1 MKEIEYRILISIAF
15 LAFIVKSIYFIFNIE
30 FGLPPDENFHF
41 KFAKLIN
48 LNDFP
53 IPENHKTY
61 RYGSLNTKPYLY
73 HYIISIIFN
82 FHIDNEAKVILLRS
96 LNAFIFLLSCIVFLI
111 SISKITDNKV
121 VKTFSIYMY
130 TNILMLTFLSSAIS
144 YDISIIL
151 ISVLIFNKFLDFF
164 ENLNIKS
171 IYWMLF
177 FGLIGLLIKLTII
190 PFLFIVLLVSII
202 ILYINREKWILRV
215 DKLFLF
221 SIPIFLFLCFLNY
234 SHYYGNYFNYSKFNP
249 SSVDVFGEE
258 ICLSHIDN
266 YKIFKNFRDTKDSRA
281 RLSFIEYL
289 YSHINQTLKTSYGIL
304 AHFKYNNIFY
314 IFTWSYVIIMILPFL
329 FVRTKKESIIII
341 SIIFFLFYYLF
352 LMLYNYISYSKTHV
366 FTAALQGRYVF
377 PVVFLYCFL
386 VSYGL
391 NTLFCRFHYRF
402 FLYPILLFIIFL
414 SFPLYII
421 TITF

>member
-30 FGLPPDENFHF
+30 FGLPPDEIFHF
-41 KFAKLIN
+41 VFAQLIN
-48 LNDFP
+48 LNNFP
-53 IPENHKTY
+53 ISENNETY

-73 HYIISIIFN
+73 HYIISIIFSFN
-82 FHIDNEAKVILLRS
+82 IDNEAKVILLRS
-96 LNAFIFLLSCIVFLI
+96 INAFLFLLSCIVFLI

-121 VKTFSIYMY
+121 VRVFSIYMY

-144 YDISIIL
+144 YDITIIL
-151 ISVLIFNKFLDFF
+151 ISVLIFNNFLIFF
-164 ENLNIKS
+164 EKFNIKS
-171 IYWMLF
+171 IYWILF
-177 FGLIGLLIKLTII
+177 LGLIGLLIKLTII

-202 ILYINREKWILRV
+202 LLYINRTKLILRV
-215 DKLFLF
+215 NKLFLT

-234 SHYYGNYFNYSKFNP
+234 SHYYGNYVKYGKFNP

-258 ICLSHIDN
+258 ICITHIEN
-266 YKIFKNFRDTKDSRA
+266 YRIFKNFRDTKDSRI

-289 YSHINQTLKTSYGIL
+289 FSHINQTLKTSYGIL

-314 IFTWSYVIIMILPFL
+314 KFSWSYVIIMILPFL
-329 FVRTKKESIIII
+329 FIRIKKDKNVII
-341 SIIFFLFYYLF
+341 SLIFFLFYYLF
-352 LMLYNYISYSKTHV
+352 LMLYNYISYSKTYV

-377 PVVFLYCFL
+377 PAVFLYCFL

-391 NTLFCRFHYRF
+391 NTLFSRFHYRW
-402 FLYPILLFIIFL
+402 FLYPILLFIVFL